1 MKKIMLVFS
10 IVSVFLLAGCGSKNI
25 EQPQNVIDDVQ
36 IENETSL
43 EEEKDS
49 NLAETAII
57 NALKDSEWVKENVTM
72 KKTCFGD
79 DFTLPQELTF
89 EILRDDMVIV
99 QAFAYETDVNLPN
112 FGTQVFLIGYFD
124 GEVKVIYLPE
134 EAPAHPGHAG
144 FGIDSENMILVYYWM
159 HQGVV
164 KNTAYDISNFS
175 FAEID
180 SLDLNSIDENSETL
194 IQEFEEKYNTHSIDT
209 LLTEENLKA

>member
-1 MKKIMLVFS
+1 MKKIMLVFL

-25 EQPQNVIDDVQ
+25 EQPQNEIDDVQ

-79 DFTLPQELTF
+79 DFTLPQEMTF
-89 EILRDDMVIV
+89 EILRDDMAIV
-99 QAFAYETDVNLPN
+99 QAFAYETDVDLPN
-112 FGTQVFLIGYFD
+112 FGTQVFLVGYFD
-124 GEVKVIYLPE
+124 GGVKVIYLPE

-164 KNTAYDISNFS
+164 KNTAYDINDFS
-175 FAEID
+175 FEKID
-180 SLDLNSIDENSETL
+180 LLELDSMDENSERL
-194 IQEFEEKYNTHSIDT
+194 IQEFNQKYDTHSIET
-209 LLTEENLKA
+209 PLTEEDFNY

>member
-1 MKKIMLVFS
+1 MKKIMLLFS

-43 EEEKDS
+43 DEEKDL
-49 NLAETAII
+49 NVAKTAII

-99 QAFAYETDVNLPN
+99 QAFAYETDVDLPN
-112 FGTQVFLIGYFD
+112 FGTQVFLIGYFN

-175 FAEID
+175 FEEID

-194 IQEFEEKYNTHSIDT
+194 IQEFDEKYNTHSIDT